1 MAGRP
6 DTNHEPRTTNHKME
20 SRLIFEKGSP
30 GRRSASYPAAEDLTE
45 DIPADLR
52 REAAPALP
60 EVGELELI
68 RHYVQ
73 LSHKNFSI
81 DTVFYPLGS
90 CTMKYNPKVHER
102 VARMPEF
109 AGLHPLTSE
118 DHAQPMLR
126 LLFDMGEVLKE
137 VTGMDGITFQPF
149 AGAHGE
155 FVGISVIA
163 AHHRAQGNRKR
174 VVLTPESAHGT
185 NPATAAMCG
194 YTVQPL
200 RTDPRG
206 MVDLSDLKA
215 KMNGEVA
222 AIMLTNPNTFG
233 IFETDILEIAEVVH
247 RGGGLL
253 YYDGANLNALLGQCR
268 PGDMGFDVVHM
279 NLHKTFTTP
288 HGGGGPGAGP
298 VGVKAHLLPYLPV
311 PVLVKEGDRYRLD
324 DDRPQSIGKVSGL
337 YGNAGMVLRAYV
349 YARMLGAEGMRKTSE
364 MAVLNANY
372 VRARLLSH
380 YEQKYKTQ
388 PMHETVLSASRQKR
402 ESGVS
407 ALDVCKRLIDCGIHP
422 PTVYFP
428 LPTVVPEALL
438 IEPTETETLEQLDAF
453 VDAMVRIAREAKES
467 PDLLREAPHHTPVG
481 RLDEARAARQPVLRW
496 KRG

>member
-1 MAGRP
+1 M
-6 DTNHEPRTTNHKME
+6 
-20 SRLIFEKGSP
+20 
-30 GRRSASYPAAEDLTE
+30 
-45 DIPADLR
+45 
-52 REAAPALP
+52 
-60 EVGELELI
+60 
-68 RHYVQ
+68 
-73 LSHKNFSI
+73 
-81 DTVFYPLGS
+81 
-90 CTMKYNPKVHER
+90 
-102 VARMPEF
+102 
-109 AGLHPLTSE
+109 
-118 DHAQPMLR
+118 
-126 LLFDMGEVLKE
+126 
-137 VTGMDGITFQPF
+137 
-149 AGAHGE
+149 
-155 FVGISVIA
+155 
-163 AHHRAQGNRKR
+163 
-174 VVLTPESAHGT
+174 
-185 NPATAAMCG
+185 
-194 YTVQPL
+194 
-200 RTDPRG
+200 
-206 MVDLSDLKA
+206 
-215 KMNGEVA
+215 
-222 AIMLTNPNTFG
+222 
-233 IFETDILEIAEVVH
+233 
-247 RGGGLL
+247 
-253 YYDGANLNALLGQCR
+253 DGANLNALLGVLQ
-268 PGDMGFDVVHM
+268 PAKLGVDVLHI

-324 DDRPQSIGKVSGL
+324 DDRPQSIGKVSGF